1 MLLLPRSDSQPRGA
15 EVPLARP
22 QRRVGMLFLFTL
34 LLLSGILLRAVWLQ
48 GVEGA
53 SLASQATGQQED
65 TIMVPGLRGSIL
77 DRNGRELVGS
87 EVGASIYATPYQIKD
102 AQAESEAVAK
112 AIDADQSD
120 VLEAITQPGGFS
132 YIQRKVD
139 LVRAGRVEELGLEG
153 IGQHPDTL
161 RTRPQGDLAAQVI
174 GAVSAEGEGLTGIEN
189 AQEEVLRGVN
199 GEQRMIKDALGDPIR
214 MDTVRDPRD
223 GEPIQLT
230 IDAAVQDRA
239 ERALAAVAD
248 EHDPANASAIVMDAR
263 NSEILAMANWPP
275 VDLDNLEE
283 ASPEGLRNVGTSY
296 NFEPGSTFKA
306 FTVAAALETGTVT
319 PTSTF
324 TLAPTLQIYDR
335 TIEESHPRGTVTL
348 DVGDI
353 LAQSSNVGSAT
364 IGLAMGGKKFSRWI
378 NRFGFGRPTGI
389 EYPDEESGIVLP
401 YEEYSGVSMGN
412 LPLGQGIAVTPIQ
425 MVAGYGALANDGIL
439 SQPRL
444 IQRIGDEELTG
455 KPGRRIVSPEV
466 AAQVREMLEGVLAP
480 GGTASEVE
488 VPGYTLAGKTGTA
501 EIATED
507 GYSDSRFVASFI
519 GMAPADD
526 PRIVVSIMVNEP
538 KNGYYGGDVAAPA
551 FGDIASFALPYLGVP
566 TE

>member
-1 MLLLPRSDSQPRGA
+1 MFF
-15 EVPLARP
+15 V
-22 QRRVGMLFLFTL
+22 TL
-34 LLLSGILLRAVWLQ
+34 LLLSGILLRAAWLQ

-53 SLASQATGQQED
+53 SFASQATGQQED
-65 TIMVPGLRGSIL
+65 TITLPGLRGSIL

-102 AQAESEAVAK
+102 AEAESEAVAE
-112 AIDADQSD
+112 ALGTSRTD

-161 RTRPQGDLAAQVI
+161 RTRPQGELAAQVI
-174 GAVSAEGEGLTGIEN
+174 GAVSAEGEGLTGIE
-189 AQEEVLRGVN
+189 AAEDEVLRGVD
-199 GEQRMIKDALGDPIR
+199 GEQHMVKDALGEPIR
-214 MDTVRDPRD
+214 MDTIRDPRD
-223 GEPIQLT
+223 GDSIQLT
-230 IDAAVQDRA
+230 IDAAIQDRA
-239 ERALAAVAD
+239 ERALEEVA
-248 EHDPANASAIVMDAR
+248 EAHDPVNASAIVMDAR

-275 VDLDNLEE
+275 VDLDNLDD
-283 ASPEGLRNVGTSY
+283 ADPEDLLNVGTSY

-319 PTSTF
+319 PESSF
-324 TLAPTLQIYDR
+324 TLAPSIQVYDR
-335 TIEESHPRGTVTL
+335 VIEESHPRGTETL

-353 LAQSSNVGSAT
+353 LAQSSNVGSVT
-364 IGLAMGGKKFSRWI
+364 IGLEMGGRKFSRWI
-378 NRFGFGRPTGI
+378 DRFGFGRPTGI
-389 EYPDEESGIVLP
+389 EYPGEESGIVLP
-401 YEEYSGVSMGN
+401 YEDYSGSSMGN
-412 LPLGQGIAVTPIQ
+412 LPIGQGLAVTPVQ

-439 SQPRL
+439 KEPRL
-444 IQRIGDEELTG
+444 IRRIGDEDLAP
-455 KPGRRIVSPEV
+455 KPGRRVVSREV
-466 AAQVREMLEGVLAP
+466 AAQVREMLKGVLAP
-480 GGTASEVE
+480 GGTAPEVE

-526 PRIVVSIMVNEP
+526 PSIVVSIMVNEP
-538 KNGYYGGDVAAPA
+538 KNGYYGGEVAAPA